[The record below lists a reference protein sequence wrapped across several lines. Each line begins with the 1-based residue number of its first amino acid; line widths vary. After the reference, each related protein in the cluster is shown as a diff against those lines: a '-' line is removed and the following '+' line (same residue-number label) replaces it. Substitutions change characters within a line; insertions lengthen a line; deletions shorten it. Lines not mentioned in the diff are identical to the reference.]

1 MMMTIAASLLIGGL
15 FVLNIL
21 MWEDHMDRLEN
32 IARR

>member
-21 MWEDHMDRLEN
+21 MWEDHMNRLEEL
-32 IARR
+32 ASR